1 MWANVLLVLG
11 AYIFGS
17 IPHLSLL
24 AKLRRV
30 ELDGDFHENLWY
42 RAGRIIGVAGVL
54 GEFVKG
60 ILPVLAGML
69 LGFPLATVAVAGLAA
84 VCGQMWPVF
93 SKFDGE
99 KGNSIAIAVVLTLV
113 PIPGLIS
120 LIPVV
125 ISLII
130 RTAPR
135 LLARSAK
142 SGDRSIVGGPYS
154 RALPV
159 GMFLCFLILPFV
171 SWFFGEPLEVVW
183 SCAILYILIMIR
195 RLTAGLRDDLK
206 ASRDIGGVLLR
217 RLLFDRATAK
227 WRR

>member
-54 GEFVKG
+54 GEFIKG
-60 ILPVLAGML
+60 ILPVLAGIL

>member
-54 GEFVKG
+54 GEFIKG
-60 ILPVLAGML
+60 ILPVLAGIL

-113 PIPGLIS
+113 PVPGLIS

>member
-113 PIPGLIS
+113 PVPGLIS